1 MALTRRYV
9 AIARGTKASRE
20 IRDNLAYA
28 KDKVARQ
35 YFASASRF
43 LEGSCVIFHSV
54 RGDECRTLLVKD
66 FESKGS
72 IIS

>member
-1 MALTRRYV
+1 MALARRHV

-20 IRDNLAYA
+20 IRDNLAYTR
-28 KDKVARQ
+28 DKLARQ
-35 YFASASRF
+35 YSASASRF
-43 LEGSCVIFHSV
+43 LQGSCVIFHSV
-54 RGDECRTLLVKD
+54 RGVECRTLLVND